1 MVVFNIDV
9 KIKEKGSKS
18 VQSGMKQI
26 QKTTDRVDKKVS
38 ALGKRVKT
46 DKIKAF
52 NRELKKTGD
61 TAKGVRRVLTQLF
74 GAIGVGVAI
83 REIVQMAD
91 TYQNFQNRLRLV
103 TTDTQNLKDVTEEL
117 FQTAN
122 ETRSSFSGTAELF
135 TRVSIATKN
144 LGRSQKEVIAFTRT
158 LNKAVILSGTTAA
171 EAKNGIIQLSQG
183 LASGAL
189 RGDELRSVLEQLPAV
204 AQSIANS
211 MGITRGKL
219 REMGEQGKITADV
232 VIDAMA
238 KAAKQIDADF
248 KDTIPTISQ
257 SFQVLGNEVIKM
269 IGGINE
275 ASGIFSRFAAGV
287 LLLARNIETVIKVL
301 AAMALG
307 FIAVKIQARLAGA
320 SIVGF
325 AAKAKLA
332 IATINP
338 LVAGFGF
345 LALGAAEL
353 TEWLTKSTSA
363 LDELE
368 AKVAKM
374 TALEKLEAQ
383 FELTNNEATKLRVR
397 VRELGVTS
405 GALYDRF
412 LKLDLAA
419 FNLHLKIKGLK
430 DGTTAA
436 TNAQKA
442 HTAAIDE
449 SKARMKEQ
457 LRLAFLTNE
466 ARQIE
471 IATLK
476 EVKKVEQTGG
486 GKVTEDQK
494 NSIKLRIQATALIT
508 SQTAAIE
515 ALTAKEDTRLAKLK
529 ELETI
534 ERLRPDLIKQITAAR
549 EALNAVPQKELTP
562 PGFLEGAQ
570 AAIQHMQALKR
581 AAEATGEAGQEA
593 LAGKLHASLVKN
605 AEGARTLRDGV
616 QRIRD
621 VVAGIGGTAA
631 QADAA
636 ISELFGPN
644 ESEEFFQQLDD
655 LNLKLKEG
663 HISAYNYRQQ
673 VRDIGP
679 EGQKGATLMADGF
692 TKAFNRM
699 RDEANDL
706 KKVGQELVELFA
718 DKAVEAIHTLATE
731 GSLDFKA
738 FAADVLKQIARIIIR
753 LLVVK
758 ALSTLGD
765 AYTGGAASA
774 VTTAAN
780 AGIDASQETEA
791 RANGG
796 PIEEGRPYLVGEE
809 GPELVVPN
817 QAGTVIPNGALGAQA
832 PQAPPEVNV
841 SVVNVTD
848 PDELPSAVD
857 SGEHDQNFIN
867 LIARNGDQ
875 VRQAIQQS

>member
-9 KIKEKGSKS
+9 KIKEQGSAS
-18 VQSGMKQI
+18 VQSGLKNL
-26 QKTTDRVDKKVS
+26 QKTADRVDKKVS
-38 ALGKRVKT
+38 ALGRRVKVDRIT
-46 DKIKAF
+46 AF

-83 REIVQMAD
+83 REIAQMAD
-91 TYQNFQNRLRLV
+91 TYQNFQNRLKLV
-103 TTDTQNLKDVTEEL
+103 TTDTANLKDVTEEL
-117 FQTAN
+117 FRTAN
-122 ETRSSFSGTAELF
+122 ETRSSFAGTAELF

-144 LGRSQKEVIAFTRT
+144 LGRSQKEVIDFTST

-204 AQSIANS
+204 AQAIANS

-219 REMGEQGKITADV
+219 REMGEQGKITADI

-238 KAAKQIDADF
+238 KAANKIDADF
-248 KDTIPTISQ
+248 AGTIPTISQ
-257 SFQVLGNEVIKM
+257 SFQVLGNEVTKM

-275 ASGIFSRFAAGV
+275 ASGIFSSFASGI
-287 LLLARNIETVIKVL
+287 LLLAQNIETIIKVL
-301 AAMALG
+301 AALALG
-307 FIAVKIQARLAGA
+307 FIAVKVQARLAGV
-320 SIVGF
+320 SVVGF

-332 IATINP
+332 IATISP

-345 LALGAAEL
+345 LAVGAAEL
-353 TEWLTKSTSA
+353 TDWLTKSTSA
-363 LDELE
+363 LDALE

-374 TALEKLEAQ
+374 TEMQKLEAN
-383 FELTNNEATKLRVR
+383 FERMNMRLAAWRVEINKGVKQSDSMKEA
-397 VRELGVTS
+397 
-405 GALYDRF
+405 F
-412 LKLDLAA
+412 LKLDLAV
-419 FNLHLKIKGLK
+419 FDLHLKIKGLK

-442 HTAAIDE
+442 HNEAVGD
-449 SKARMKEQ
+449 SKASLKEQ
-457 LRLAFLTNE
+457 LRLAFMTNE

-476 EVKKVEQTGG
+476 EIAKVEKQGG
-486 GKVTEDQK
+486 GKVTPDEE
-494 NSIKLRIQATALIT
+494 NSIKLRVQALALVT

-515 ALTAKEDTRLAKLK
+515 ALTEKEDTRKAKLR
-529 ELETI
+529 ELDAI
-534 ERLRPDLIKQITAAR
+534 ERLRPDLINQITAAR
-549 EALNAVPQKELTP
+549 ERLNAVPQKELTP
-562 PGFLEGAQ
+562 PAFNEGLQRAVDHIKALQRAADGMGQSAKDALEGK
-570 AAIQHMQALKR
+570 ML
-581 AAEATGEAGQEA
+581 
-593 LAGKLHASLVKN
+593 ASLVKN
-605 AEGARTLRDGV
+605 AEGADTLRQGV

-621 VVAGIGGTAA
+621 TVAATGGSAA
-631 QADAA
+631 LADMA
-636 ISELFGPN
+636 IKKLFGPN

-663 HISAYNYRQQ
+663 NINAYNYRQQ

-706 KKVGQELVELFA
+706 KKVGNELVELFA

-774 VTTAAN
+774 VTTAAD
-780 AGIDASQETEA
+780 AGISASQQTEA

-796 PIEEGRPYLVGEE
+796 PIEQGRPYLVGEE

-817 QAGTVIPNGALGAQA
+817 QSGTVIPNGALGAQA

-841 SVVNVTD
+841 SVINVTD
-848 PDELPSAVD
+848 PNELPSAVD
-857 SGEHDQNFIN
+857 SGEHDQTFIN
-867 LIARNGDQ
+867 LIARNGEQ
-875 VRQAIQQS
+875 IRQAIQQS